1 MNCPAKFKCTGPMPG
16 ALQSVN
22 TQIFNEWLPG
32 NQYYDI
38 SAGINIEWYTMG
50 DCNASDYE
58 SQIWIP
64 VNKK

>member
-1 MNCPAKFKCTGPMPG
+1 MPMNCPAKFKCTGPIPG

-38 SAGINIEWYTMG
+38 SSGINIEWYTM
-50 DCNASDYE
+50 
-58 SQIWIP
+58 
-64 VNKK
+64 